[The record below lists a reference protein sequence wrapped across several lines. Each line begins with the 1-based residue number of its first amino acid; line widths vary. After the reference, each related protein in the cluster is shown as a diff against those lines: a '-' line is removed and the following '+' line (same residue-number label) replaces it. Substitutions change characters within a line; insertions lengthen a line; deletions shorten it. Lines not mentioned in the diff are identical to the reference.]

1 MAKTNNEEYRK
12 KLMPID
18 EAVRMVK
25 PVDRVFV
32 GFASATAFALMDAL
46 WDRRAELEHVQI
58 LCSNG
63 QRDCR
68 MYSEDPG
75 ELGDPFEFNTAFMGY
90 SERIARKHGRKVTFT
105 SCPLSEVDVWM
116 RDIAKPRVAFLLV
129 SPPDED
135 GNMSFGASGTCNGIY
150 AAEMADVIVLQVNS
164 NVPYVRGED
173 CMISPDKADAIVE
186 ADEDLGEVAEADF
199 DDTIRNISKLVL
211 EEIPDGA
218 TIQLGIGKMAT
229 AVSYGLR
236 ERNDLGI
243 HSEMFSESMMK
254 LMRSGNIT
262 NKKKGFMDG
271 KSVFSFAIGSNEMY
285 RFMDHNDDI
294 YAMPFPVVNDIDV
307 IASNK
312 RMISINSAIA
322 IDLYGQVGAEMI
334 GRTQYSAVGGQT
346 DFVIGAQRSEG
357 GKSIIAIE
365 SSYMKNGERH
375 SKIVFD
381 LAPGCAVT
389 TPRSYVQYVATEYGC
404 INLKK
409 LTMEDRVRAMISLA
423 HPDFRDQLT
432 EQAKEYGLI
441 RR

>member
-1 MAKTNNEEYRK
+1 MRK
-12 KLMPID
+12 GYINGKIFTGD
-18 EAVRMVK
+18 
-25 PVDRVFV
+25 VD
-32 GFASATAFALMDAL
+32 
-46 WDRRAELEHVQI
+46 
-58 LCSNG
+58 
-63 QRDCR
+63 
-68 MYSEDPG
+68 
-75 ELGDPFEFNTAFMGY
+75 DPFAEAM
-90 SERIARKHGRKVTFT
+90 VT
-105 SCPLSEVDVWM
+105 
-116 RDIAKPRVAFLLV
+116 
-129 SPPDED
+129 ED
-135 GNMSFGASGTCNGIY
+135 GIIKWSGSAGEFDRSQCDGVTDLKGKT
-150 AAEMADVIVLQVNS
+150 VIPGFV
-164 NVPYVRGED
+164 D
-173 CMISPDKADAIVE
+173 C
-186 ADEDLGEVAEADF
+186 
-199 DDTIRNISKLVL
+199 
-211 EEIPDGA
+211 
-218 TIQLGIGKMAT
+218 
-229 AVSYGLR
+229 
-236 ERNDLGI
+236 
-243 HSEMFSESMMK
+243 H
-254 LMRSGNIT
+254 
-262 NKKKGFMDG
+262 
-271 KSVFSFAIGSNEMY
+271 
-285 RFMDHNDDI
+285 MDHNDDI